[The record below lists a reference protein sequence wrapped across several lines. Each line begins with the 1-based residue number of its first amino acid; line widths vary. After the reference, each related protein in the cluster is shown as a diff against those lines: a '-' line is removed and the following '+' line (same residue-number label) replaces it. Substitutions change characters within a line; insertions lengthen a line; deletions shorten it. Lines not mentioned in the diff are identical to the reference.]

1 MSPITTTTMMMM
13 MMMML
18 MMMMMIHHK
27 LQQHQQTSTYI
38 KINYD
43 STSNIVYYNKVK
55 NKQHPKTENGFCNH
69 KHGKKNQTFCLVL
82 LYNKNYQQL

>member
-1 MSPITTTTMMMM
+1 MSPATTTT
-13 MMMML
+13 
-18 MMMMMIHHK
+18 MMMMIHHK

-69 KHGKKNQTFCLVL
+69 KHGKKNQTFCLVFTL
-82 LYNKNYQQL
+82 QQKLSTTIAAKGDKNQW